1 MIPCK
6 VTLYSL
12 STCSHCRDTKD
23 LLNQCGVNYDCVDVD
38 QLDPAKRATYLEE
51 IKKVNPECT
60 FPTLV
65 AGDKVIVGF
74 KKDEIKEA
82 LQIS

>member
-1 MIPCK
+1 MQQCPVK
-6 VTLYSL
+6 LYAL

-23 LLNQCGVNYDCVDVD
+23 LLNQCGIKYDCVDVD
-38 QLDPAKRATYLEE
+38 RLEGEKRRTFLEE
-51 IKKVNPECT
+51 VKKLNPECT

-74 KKDEIKEA
+74 KEKEIKEA
-82 LQIS
+82 LGIS